1 MRSVDEARAIDL
13 LFGPPQG
20 ASGAE
25 RRDGVV
31 AVIRSARAR
40 ERLWCKDADRRRI
53 LVSGA
58 RARAVVVKLTPGAE
72 AWS

>member
-31 AVIRSARAR
+31 AVTCESAREAVVQ
-40 ERLWCKDADRRRI
+40 RRRQTQDTGEWSESE
-53 LVSGA
+53 SGGG
-58 RARAVVVKLTPGAE
+58 RLCVFVGE
-72 AWS
+72 N